1 MFRGSIIGRNFQLGY
16 KASSGGLKNM
26 MNLDVTASEGFSFTN
41 TLESTGIIK
50 IGYHGIK
57 KLETMFISAL
67 AS

>member
-1 MFRGSIIGRNFQLGY
+1 MGY
-16 KASSGGLKNM
+16 KASSGRLKNM
-26 MNLDVTASEGFSFTN
+26 VDLDVTASEGFSFTN
-41 TLESTGIIK
+41 TLENTGIIK